1 MKRWSGFVAG
11 LLAMALV
18 AGLLAAVPARVLAT
32 ERAFAVGQ
40 DKDAEAKARV
50 EQSFKESGLLIG
62 NDIQVVVGKNAIAL
76 TGTVRTLAEK
86 EKAGHDAAAAA
97 KGYKV
102 VNSLAL
108 AESGRSAREIGD
120 AVMSAI
126 EKSPSYFIYDLVG
139 PDVTPTGEV
148 TLKGWTSYPWS
159 ATEFV
164 KLAQAQ
170 PGVTK
175 VRNDIQ
181 RLLMGDADRNLRTFV
196 AQLIYTRPTGPSF
209 PRSTGA
215 VHIVVI
221 NGVVTLGGTVE
232 KQADA
237 ESYERLIRLNTGAL
251 NVNNGLRVRQK

>member
-1 MKRWSGFVAG
+1 MNTRRR
-11 LLAMALV
+11 LAA
-18 AGLLAAVPARVLAT
+18 AGLLAAAATLVLAAGPALAAG
-32 ERAFAVGQ
+32 E
-40 DKDAEAKARV
+40 DKDADAKARV
-50 EQSFKESGLLIG
+50 EQKFKESGLLVG
-62 NDIQVVVGKNAIAL
+62 NDIQVAVGNNTVTL

-86 EKAGHDAAAAA
+86 EKAGQDAAAAA

-102 VNSLAL
+102 ANDLAL
-108 AESGRSAREIGD
+108 AEAGFSAREIGE
-120 AVMSAI
+120 AVMAAI

-139 PDVTPTGEV
+139 PDVTAAGEV

-175 VRNDIQ
+175 VKNDIQ
-181 RLLMGDADRNLRTFV
+181 RLLMTDPDRNLRTLV
-196 AQLIYTRPTGPSF
+196 AQIIYTRPTGPSF
-209 PRSTGA
+209 QRSTGR
-215 VHIVVI
+215 VHIVVV
-221 NGVVTLGGTVE
+221 NGVVTLGGTVD

-237 ESYERLIRLNTGAL
+237 DSYERLIRLNTGAL